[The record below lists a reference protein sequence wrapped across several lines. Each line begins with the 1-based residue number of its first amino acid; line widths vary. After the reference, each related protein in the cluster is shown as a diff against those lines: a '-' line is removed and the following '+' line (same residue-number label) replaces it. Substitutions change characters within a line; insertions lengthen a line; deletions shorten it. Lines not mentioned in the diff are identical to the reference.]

1 VTTVDNPPEGTSFMP
16 DTMTTAEQA
25 ALARYSNWLDKFLE
39 EMAQQ
44 QRQQRIPSASMQAA
58 RLHRWWAQ
66 TELLQA
72 AGGPTPSAEF
82 AGARDAAL
90 TNFFTQRANFL
101 FKLAATVGADVPVP
115 ENEQGVLQ
123 IGGAPLGLVGFV
135 PARNISTPD

>member
-1 VTTVDNPPEGTSFMP
+1 
-16 DTMTTAEQA
+16 MTDYMTAVEQA
-25 ALARYSNWLDKFLE
+25 AVARYSNWLDKFLE
-39 EMAQQ
+39 EIAQQ
-44 QRQQRIPSASMQAA
+44 QRQQRIPSASLQAA

-82 AGARDAAL
+82 AGALDAAL

-123 IGGAPLGLVGFV
+123 IGGATLGLVGFV
-135 PARNISTPD
+135 PTRNISAPD